1 MAILNNKKQYIH
13 TSVVAAASALT
24 SILAIGAIVYHRL
37 EDWTW
42 IQALYFTVS
51 TLATVGFGDLH
62 PTSDAS
68 RLFTVF
74 FILFGASV
82 GAASIALIGSRY
94 LAKRE
99 EKLIHKRENEKEKIS

>member
-1 MAILNNKKQYIH
+1 MKIFFRKDA
-13 TSVVAAASALT
+13 SVNTYLAASISALFFLLT
-24 SILAIGAIVYHRL
+24 IGTIVYHRL

-42 IQALYFTVS
+42 IQSLYFTVV
-51 TLATVGFGDLH
+51 TLATVGYGDLH

-74 FILFGASV
+74 FILFGVSV
-82 GAASIALIGSRY
+82 GVTSITYIGSRY

-99 EKLIHKRENEKEKIS
+99 EALIRQREDKKIN